1 MDKSKRRLRVFLNIT
16 GDLKEETPSRVLE
29 IRGVTELTSLLSQ
42 LYSFGEVQMNDC
54 SNFLYGIVVIGY
66 FDIRVAKTVY
76 QTLDP
81 PYPIRYLNYN
91 VEHDYVAI
99 NIEDYNNLIPTL
111 CTCGEIM
118 AVNKFESYYSVHFFD
133 IRAARN
139 AFCAINKKKEC
150 FGDKADLDTSI
161 YSDSTS
167 PSPYLFSMSPTTS
180 NENSFEERKKTKNG
194 PEKDEKF
201 FKIELESIYSN
212 QDTRTTLMIRN
223 IPNKYTQAMLLETIN
238 KKFVNAYDFFYLP
251 IDFKNKCNVGYAFIN
266 MKSIACI
273 PKLFK
278 EFNGKRWEKF
288 NSEKICAL
296 SYARIQGKQALLNH
310 LKCSSVMSQESLS
323 SQ

>member
-1 MDKSKRRLRVFLNIT
+1 MDKSKRRLRVFQNIT
-16 GDLKEETPSRVLE
+16 GDFKEETPSRMLE

-54 SNFLYGIVVIGY
+54 SNFLYGIVIVGY

-81 PYPIRYLNYN
+81 PYSIRYLNYN
-91 VEHDYVAI
+91 AEHDYVAI

-111 CTCGEIM
+111 CSCGEIM

-139 AFCAINKKKEC
+139 AFCAISKKKEY
-150 FGDKADLDTSI
+150 FGDKSKADLDTSV

-180 NENSFEERKKTKNG
+180 NENSFEERKKRKKG
-194 PEKDEKF
+194 SEKDEKI
-201 FKIELESIYSN
+201 FKIDLESIYSN

-223 IPNKYTQAMLLETIN
+223 IPNKYTQGMLLETIN
-238 KKFVNAYDFFYLP
+238 KKFANAYDFFYLP
-251 IDFKNKCNVGYAFIN
+251 IDFKVRFI
-266 MKSIACI
+266 
-273 PKLFK
+273 
-278 EFNGKRWEKF
+278 
-288 NSEKICAL
+288 
-296 SYARIQGKQALLNH
+296 
-310 LKCSSVMSQESLS
+310 
-323 SQ
+323 